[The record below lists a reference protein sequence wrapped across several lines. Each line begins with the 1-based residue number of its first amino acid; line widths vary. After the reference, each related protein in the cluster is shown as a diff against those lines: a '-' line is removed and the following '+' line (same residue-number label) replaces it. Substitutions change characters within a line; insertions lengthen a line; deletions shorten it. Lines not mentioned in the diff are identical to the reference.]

1 MDAELSAL
9 LAEGRAAY
17 DRGDMARAEHCF
29 TEALEGGA
37 AEFAD
42 VHHALGVVYHS
53 WGLYAKARAR
63 LEEALRLNPKYAEAS
78 LNLAIT
84 YNDMGRYAE
93 AQELL
98 SASKVGAPSD
108 LDDLARSKIANLHA
122 ELGDAYRSAGLAG
135 EAAVEYRRALGL
147 CPTYVDIRAR
157 LARAAGAAGGV
168 GQLHAGVLWRR
179 RRLGVPWGR
188 RRLGVGVRRSTS
200 APGGGGL
207 TARGCRRVVAH
218 GGVLAAHGRPAG
230 VRHGVVATPAPAGVR
245 LAAHHAQRRAHHPA
259 KPSHSLPPRGGGRVA
274 EA

>member
-1 MDAELSAL
+1 VDAELSAL

-157 LARAAGAAGGV
+157 LARALADSGDTKDAID
-168 GQLHAGVLWRR
+168 QL
-179 RRLGVPWGR
+179 
-188 RRLGVGVRRSTS
+188 
-200 APGGGGL
+200 
-207 TARGCRRVVAH
+207 
-218 GGVLAAHGRPAG
+218 
-230 VRHGVVATPAPAGVR
+230 R
-245 LAAHHAQRRAHHPA
+245 LALTDKPNYVPA
-259 KPSHSLPPRGGGRVA
+259 MLHLGLLCAATGDAEGGRKVLDQA
-274 EA
+274 LQLDPENGRAKAYLRMLERSEPSE